1 MKVEGAEKIKW
12 ISLLQGVK
20 FFDSFNIEDLSYILD
35 SGNVSHYK
43 FQEYVL
49 KEHQVDY
56 SFCVILKGS
65 VKIVK
70 LTARKQRKEVGRIET
85 GACFGEMGF
94 LLKQART
101 ASVLAGE
108 ECFIFKL
115 RADEIESMPA
125 TTEAKLYKK
134 FAEDLAIKLEH
145 TTKEMVDLNL

>member
-1 MKVEGAEKIKW
+1 MKFEGAEKKKW
-12 ISLLQGVK
+12 IALLQGVK
-20 FFDSFNIEDLSYILD
+20 FFNSFGIEDLGYILD

-49 KEHQVDY
+49 KENEVDY

-70 LTARKQRKEVGRIET
+70 FTALKQRKEVGRIAT

-125 TTEAKLYKK
+125 TIEAQLYRK
-134 FAEDLAIKLEH
+134 FAEDLAIKLEN
-145 TTKEMVDLNL
+145 TTKEMLDLNI

>member
-1 MKVEGAEKIKW
+1 MKVEGPEKIKW
-12 ISLLQGVK
+12 ISLLQGVD
-20 FFDSFNIEDLSYILD
+20 FFSSFDIEDLNYILD

-49 KEHQVDY
+49 KERQIDY

-65 VKIVK
+65 AKVVK
-70 LTARKQRKEVGRIET
+70 LTSLNERKEVGRIET

-101 ASVLAGE
+101 ATVLAGE

-125 TTEAKLYKK
+125 TTRAKLYKK
-134 FAEDLAIKLEH
+134 FAEDLAHKLEH
-145 TTKEMVDLNL
+145 TTKEMVDHNI